1 MHNGKEGWRI
11 KNVIYS
17 DKSDLVKI
25 LSPLQ

>member
-11 KNVIYS
+11 KNVIYG
-17 DKSDLVKI
+17 DKSDLIKI